1 MHQLVKVAVVVVW
14 ENEQRGEITTASAL
28 LLTHQELHGSLLQG
42 LLDQPFPFSR
52 ENEGDCG

>member
-42 LLDQPFPFSR
+42 S
-52 ENEGDCG
+52 